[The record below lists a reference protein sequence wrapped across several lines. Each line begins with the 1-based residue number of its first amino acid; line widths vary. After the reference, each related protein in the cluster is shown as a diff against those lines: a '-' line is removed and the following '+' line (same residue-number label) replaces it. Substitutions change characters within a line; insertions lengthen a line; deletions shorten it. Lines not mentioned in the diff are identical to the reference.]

1 MSKRLGGVKWNSKLF
16 AKKRK
21 KNPDNIVQQ
30 FRQLIVYAWKAHL
43 LVTVKNPF
51 KLFLRL
57 HGSI

>member
-1 MSKRLGGVKWNSKLF
+1 MEFEVVCQ
-16 AKKRK
+16 KKK
-21 KNPDNIVQQ
+21 KNTDNIVQQ

-57 HGSI
+57 HGSIWKHFV